1 MHKVLG
7 SLPSAAKKT
16 KTKQKKPQQVLQD
29 VGNKKPLY
37 SAGKNVNQSSHYRS
51 QYVAS

>member
-7 SLPSAAKKT
+7 SLPSAAKKQ
-16 KTKQKKPQQVLQD
+16 KQNKKPQQVLQD

-37 SAGKNVNQSSHYRS
+37 SAGKNVNQSNHYRNQS
-51 QYVAS
+51 VVS